1 MRTKKNTKN
10 PPPKKQEKKQQSAE
24 EYLNTKAS
32 EFFVVVCVCL
42 EDQQHHPNQPNEK
55 KKSFFENALF
65 RTTREIKHGM
75 QSIARPCGVRVASSR
90 ATSSHSPSRRNAV
103 MPRMDKYTP
112 KASALSAPSARES
125 RAIRGSESFKRDI
138 LKREKASRR
147 SLKTK
152 ATGARY
158 DFGSALFGFCR
169 R

>member
-1 MRTKKNTKN
+1 MRKKKNASKI
-10 PPPKKQEKKQQSAE
+10 PPRERKKKQQSAE
-24 EYLNTKAS
+24 YLKQRRQS
-32 EFFVVVCVCL
+32 FSSLFCVCL

-103 MPRMDKYTP
+103 MPRMDKCTP

>member
-1 MRTKKNTKN
+1 MYSRGAVFKRRQSFCRCVFGGPTSSKPTKRKE
-10 PPPKKQEKKQQSAE
+10 EK
-24 EYLNTKAS
+24 L
-32 EFFVVVCVCL
+32 
-42 EDQQHHPNQPNEK
+42 
-55 KKSFFENALF
+55 FENALF
-65 RTTREIKHGM
+65 RTTRGTKHGM

-103 MPRMDKYTP
+103 MPRMDKCTP

>member
-1 MRTKKNTKN
+1 MYSRGAVFKRRQSFCRCVFGGPTSSKPTKRKE
-10 PPPKKQEKKQQSAE
+10 EK
-24 EYLNTKAS
+24 L
-32 EFFVVVCVCL
+32 
-42 EDQQHHPNQPNEK
+42 
-55 KKSFFENALF
+55 FENALF
-65 RTTREIKHGM
+65 RTTRGIKHGM

-90 ATSSHSPSRRNAV
+90 RNAV
-103 MPRMDKYTP
+103 MPRMDKCTP

-158 DFGSALFGFCR
+158 DFGNALFGFCR